1 LSRATIF
8 FLVVVTLGLAI
19 LLALLGWATIEWN
32 LLGWFL
38 LITGSVYFFG
48 VIIVYWIRRIQFWR
62 PQAQG
67 EIVRDE
73 QDDRSFWFI
82 VIGMISVFY
91 LPPVEYLY
99 FNAVLPRSV
108 WMQILGLL
116 LLFLGSLLFVWARR
130 VLGKFYSGHVSVVE
144 GQHLVQHGPYRFIR
158 HPAYAGY
165 LLISLGLS
173 VGYSSLAG
181 FSAILFLLLPT
192 VLYRIRV
199 EDQLLAEYFGAPF
212 NNYARIT
219 KRLLPCVW

>member
-1 LSRATIF
+1 MSRATIF